1 MKATVLK
8 DLQKRK
14 VLSWNE
20 RARKWVVD
28 SGKLFTET
36 NEQKFSLR
44 GAQSKK
50 ICSHPRRSRASW
62 RWSMLESKWVGR
74 KEMKSWVSSQK
85 HRSLY
90 TPCNISAT
98 ANVRDFKFW
107 RNLGQFPHLAEN
119 GGTRRQIQS
128 QDIKITP
135 YPIVTYPE
143 AVHSP
148 VLGSNGALVKSS
160 GMSFYYY

>member
-1 MKATVLK
+1 MKQRGSELWILASCLLRPMSRNSVLEELGVRRFAVTQ
-8 DLQKRK
+8 D
-14 VLSWNE
+14 E
-20 RARKWVVD
+20 
-28 SGKLFTET
+28 
-36 NEQKFSLR
+36 
-44 GAQSKK
+44 
-50 ICSHPRRSRASW
+50 IRSRASW
-62 RWSMLESKWVGR
+62 RWYMLESKWVGR

-85 HRSLY
+85 HRSFY

-119 GGTRRQIQS
+119 RGTRRQIQS

-148 VLGSNGALVKSS
+148 VLGSNGALVMSS
-160 GMSFYYY
+160 GMLRRDISCRFIIING